1 MLPLP
6 QHQNDSGSSKNNTP
20 NVKDDLNITR
30 AKLTHTSFQRKTS
43 NHRKVIETTSTF
55 VFPITNAIFGV
66 KNIEN
71 ANNDVLKNKFED
83 VYHTIGHW
91 RKSLFLLPSGSRRK
105 SFIEEMKRHVNS
117 LTFTSEQDTTVMKAL
132 MVLPTLLLQ
141 KTSFISK

>member
-71 ANNDVLKNKFED
+71 TNNDVLKNKFED

-91 RKSLFLLPSGSRRK
+91 RKSLFLLPSGSRDK
-105 SFIEEMKRHVNS
+105 SFIEEMKRLVNS
-117 LTFTSEQDTTVMKAL
+117 LTFRSEQDTTVMKAL

>member
-91 RKSLFLLPSGSRRK
+91 RKSLFLLPSGSRGK

-141 KTSFISK
+141 KPSFISK

>member
-91 RKSLFLLPSGSRRK
+91 RKSLFLLPSGSRDK
-105 SFIEEMKRHVNS
+105 SFIEEMKRLVNS
-117 LTFTSEQDTTVMKAL
+117 LTFRSEQDTTVMKAL

-141 KTSFISK
+141 KPSFISK

>member
-6 QHQNDSGSSKNNTP
+6 QHQNDSGSSKNNTL

-91 RKSLFLLPSGSRRK
+91 RKSLFLLPSGSRGK

-141 KTSFISK
+141 KPSFISK

>member
-91 RKSLFLLPSGSRRK
+91 RKSLFLLPSGSRDK
-105 SFIEEMKRHVNS
+105 SFIEEMKRLVNS
-117 LTFTSEQDTTVMKAL
+117 LTFRSEQDTTVMKAL

>member
-20 NVKDDLNITR
+20 NVTDDLNITR
-30 AKLTHTSFQRKTS
+30 AKLTQRVFKEKQAID
-43 NHRKVIETTSTF
+43 RKVIETTSTF
-55 VFPITNAIFGV
+55 VFPITNDIFGV

-71 ANNDVLKNKFED
+71 ADNNVLKNKFED

-91 RKSLFLLPSGSRRK
+91 RKSLFLLPSGSRGK

-141 KTSFISK
+141 KPSFISK